1 MNNEYEN
8 DSKNDSAPA
17 SADAGAQ
24 VPALLKDSLP
34 GKLLLLPLPARPFFP
49 AQTMP
54 LVLPENL
61 WFETVE
67 RVGKTPHQ
75 IERTLG
81 LPSNVLRSGCRVYRF
96 KRLPMSHEVDYE
108 LDARHPDGLAF
119 DPATLDEARAQRR
132 QAPAKPRVK
141 VYPPGA
147 AHVHQWKLLVD
158 LPVAPVLDLL
168 PGERYPYLH

>member
-1 MNNEYEN
+1 MGRAEDWE
-8 DSKNDSAPA
+8 DEVR
-17 SADAGAQ
+17 DALRTEDW
-24 VPALLKDSLP
+24 ALTGPRRLIKVVALPHVAAGSLR
-34 GKLLLLPLPARPFFP
+34 GFVGLEK
-49 AQTMP
+49 
-54 LVLPENL
+54 VLI
-61 WFETVE
+61 
-67 RVGKTPHQ
+67 GKTPHQ